1 MHGVAGMCTETWTM
15 AAPMLNKRGDFAAA
29 FVSGRL
35 VVAGGLSEYQS
46 VSPVCHAV
54 RSTSTGG

>member
-35 VVAGGLSEYQS
+35 VVAGGLSEY
-46 VSPVCHAV
+46 
-54 RSTSTGG
+54 